1 MTPENLPQNPPN
13 HPPNF
18 FRTITITA
26 VIILLWVIVFITHLW
41 QAGIWGAG
49 VWGYVSYIALLA
61 TIIAPAAYGWY
72 SRDSTGA
79 IIIGAL
85 PFLLGVGVPGMISS
99 SGQTDLFSA
108 VAYFLPLSLAGGL
121 EGYCAAKKT
130 TGYLLF
136 ALLLAGIWTGI
147 FLSGI
152 H

>member
-1 MTPENLPQNPPN
+1 MVS
-13 HPPNF
+13 
-18 FRTITITA
+18 A
-26 VIILLWVIVFITHLW
+26 AIILLWGIVFITHLW
-41 QAGIWGAG
+41 QEGIQGAG

-72 SRDSTGA
+72 SRDTTGA

-85 PFLLGVGVPGMISS
+85 PFLLGVGVPGIISS

-121 EGYCAAKKT
+121 EGYFAAKKT
-130 TGYLLF
+130 PGYLVIS
-136 ALLLAGIWTGI
+136 LLLAVIWVGI